1 MPDPTGGVGTTA
13 LIMGGT
19 QLAGNLFQADRSRA
33 AERGVRRGLQAGAE
47 TLRGG
52 QAGFEESISPFLQF
66 GQQAI
71 NPLSQLLF
79 SPAMPQQSQAPRT
92 TFVPDSRFDPTFGRP
107 ESGSAAGQPV
117 STQSTPVQQGPTPE
131 QIAQMRTNAM
141 VEQVMT
147 RDPIERGRVQMA
159 NRPAQTP
166 VQTSSVPGSQQVAVQ
181 PVQQPVQQSAP
192 GSQMAGSDPLLAQVN
207 PLVDF
212 LRAEG
217 FEDIQESAA
226 ARGRLGAGGTLQDLT
241 RFNTQLTSTV
251 VPQLQQQR
259 FNQLFNAVQLGA
271 GLGSQQGTARL
282 GTAQGIAN
290 IQAGIGQ
297 NAAQGDVERG
307 NIITGGLQNLAGGL
321 GQLGGSLS
329 FF

>member
-19 QLAGNLFQADRSRA
+19 QLAGNLFQSDRSRA
-33 AERGVRRGLQAGAE
+33 AERGVRQGLQAGAE

-79 SPAMPQQSQAPRT
+79 NPVMPQQAQAQAPT
-92 TFVPDSRFDPTFGRP
+92 TSFVPDSRFDPTFGRP

-117 STQSTPVQQGPTPE
+117 STTVQQGPTPE
-131 QIAQMRTNAM
+131 QIAQARANAL
-141 VEQVMT
+141 VDPVMT
-147 RDPIERGRVQMA
+147 RDPIERSRAQMA
-159 NRPAQTP
+159 RIPQQAQAVSAPA
-166 VQTSSVPGSQQVAVQ
+166 SQQVTAQPAQQPAQQ
-181 PVQQPVQQSAP
+181 PVQQPGQ
-192 GSQMAGSDPLLAQVN
+192 QMAGGDPLLAQVN

-212 LRAEG
+212 LRSEG

-271 GLGSQQGTARL
+271 GLGAQQGTARL

-321 GQLGGSLS
+321 GQLGAS